1 MKEPFDY
8 SIVPYTLA
16 TVSLSFLYME
26 TPVSLAGNAS
36 ISGRKRSF
44 PCAETV
50 VSRLGTG
57 VLTLETSASMIGK

>member
-26 TPVSLAGNAS
+26 TPVSLAGNS
-36 ISGRKRSF
+36 SVSSGKR
-44 PCAETV
+44 
-50 VSRLGTG
+50 
-57 VLTLETSASMIGK
+57 

>member
-8 SIVPYTLA
+8 SIVPYTFGLA

-36 ISGRKRSF
+36 ISGWKR
-44 PCAETV
+44 A
-50 VSRLGTG
+50 LQ
-57 VLTLETSASMIGK
+57 

>member
-1 MKEPFDY
+1 MSAYCISPSLK
-8 SIVPYTLA
+8 ILA

-36 ISGRKRSF
+36 ISGWKLSF

-57 VLTLETSASMIGK
+57 VLTQETSASMIGK

>member
-1 MKEPFDY
+1 MSAYRINKSHTMSAYYIILFC
-8 SIVPYTLA
+8 TQ
-16 TVSLSFLYME
+16 E

-36 ISGRKRSF
+36 ISGWKLSF

-57 VLTLETSASMIGK
+57 VLTQETSASMIGK